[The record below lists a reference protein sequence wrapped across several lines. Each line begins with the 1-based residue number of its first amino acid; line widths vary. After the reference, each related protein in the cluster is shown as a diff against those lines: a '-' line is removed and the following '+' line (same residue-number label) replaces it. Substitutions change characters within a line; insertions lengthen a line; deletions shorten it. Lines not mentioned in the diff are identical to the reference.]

1 MCTWLFYSNYQTL
14 VPLSH
19 SVQPSFCICALFLLY
34 SLSPVHRQID
44 QKCSWL
50 CKSKLCVMIVAINNF
65 WTKELSLVGDL
76 SDRSWVSLVTAL
88 KYGMKWWS
96 GKWNC
101 GGLVNCILWSNLM
114 HQFSWFTWCTGSPFH
129 LMHWFPWC
137 TGCFTWCTWC
147 TAHSIIEIQCA
158 QANHAPLKLLYYAHS
173 LLHIGPH
180 MKVLSR
186 HCWHW
191 SPPILSLVPR
201 PPPDFIA
208 AVEKNWGPSIS
219 TDKIWE
225 GPGDEATPY

>member
-76 SDRSWVSLVTAL
+76 SDRSWVSLVTAP

-101 GGLVNCILWSNLM
+101 GGLANCALWSNFYN
-114 HQFSWFTWCTGSPFH
+114 HWFTWCTGSPFH
-129 LMHWFPWC
+129 LMHLCGALVLVHWFWC
-137 TGCFTWCTWC
+137 TGSGVPFHLMHRFPWYTWYTGSDAPVPLVHTVDHWFIWCTSSPGSHD
-147 TAHSIIEIQCA
+147 ALI
-158 QANHAPLKLLYYAHS
+158 PLVHCS
-173 LLHIGPH
+173 LTSQTHFRKRGSGSGL
-180 MKVLSR
+180 R
-186 HCWHW
+186 
-191 SPPILSLVPR
+191 
-201 PPPDFIA
+201 D
-208 AVEKNWGPSIS
+208 
-219 TDKIWE
+219 
-225 GPGDEATPY
+225 